1 MERKDNARRGKKIF
15 TYLAP
20 SIFLRKTEEKN
31 YDELFMPRRKQ
42 LLSLDTYNI
51 TRNVL
56 RRRLPR
62 RYSR

>member
-31 YDELFMPRRKQ
+31 YDEIIEELFPNEKKII
-42 LLSLDTYNI
+42 YN
-51 TRNVL
+51 TKK
-56 RRRLPR
+56 
-62 RYSR
+62 SK